1 MQLDS
6 ARGCRSIFGD
16 YVRSI
21 DVCCRERARSLQ
33 FASVS
38 ARLRI
43 RCSILIVVW
52 CSRSW
57 FEARCSQC
65 ASSAMLAHSLAA
77 CLNCSAE
84 RVCRSPPRARAFGS
98 KHGLIV
104 WRLLVVPTRL
114 FLAPLQERSV
124 QRTPPA
130 CRARSQHSAGALSD
144 VGREAWRRAAIV
156 AFSLLLWT
164 GPAPA
169 LLCGSASWS
178 GPWDAASARE
188 LEEGNLEDT

>member
-1 MQLDS
+1 
-6 ARGCRSIFGD
+6 
-16 YVRSI
+16 
-21 DVCCRERARSLQ
+21 
-33 FASVS
+33 
-38 ARLRI
+38 
-43 RCSILIVVW
+43 
-52 CSRSW
+52 
-57 FEARCSQC
+57 
-65 ASSAMLAHSLAA
+65 
-77 CLNCSAE
+77 
-84 RVCRSPPRARAFGS
+84 
-98 KHGLIV
+98 
-104 WRLLVVPTRL
+104 VPTRL
-114 FLAPLQERSV
+114 FLAQCGSV

-188 LEEGNLEDT
+188 LEEGNLEDIPLSLSASDSGAPHSSMSSTLRGANGKKIADCASRCITTCVRGGSGAPGFGPLTLRSEAFKPGFRSRSYCVSECVDMCGAALKAAGAASLP